1 MIQIQMK
8 CQLEAR
14 NKILIQKKIESHQK
28 ARKQLLQRYFSH
40 WSQIIITRRKQ
51 QGTALAMADWRRTAR
66 VFSRW
71 KRFTKSEKQK
81 RIVHNEKHQAR
92 RIEEFKTKLIGS
104 KDRHL
109 LVKIFHAWRIAA
121 RKVWVA

>member
-1 MIQIQMK
+1 
-8 CQLEAR
+8 
-14 NKILIQKKIESHQK
+14 
-28 ARKQLLQRYFSH
+28 
-40 WSQIIITRRKQ
+40 
-51 QGTALAMADWRRTAR
+51 MADWRRTAR

-92 RIEEFKTKLIGS
+92 RIADFKTKLIGS

-109 LVKIFHAWRIAA
+109 LVKIFHAWRITA
-121 RKVWVA
+121 RKDWVQNYESTVVTR

>member
-1 MIQIQMK
+1 MAIFDPKSEHEEKRKLHEKKMVQIQMK

-51 QGTALAMADWRRTAR
+51 QGN
-66 VFSRW
+66 FSDFFSCYNFR
-71 KRFTKSEKQK
+71 E
-81 RIVHNEKHQAR
+81 I
-92 RIEEFKTKLIGS
+92 
-104 KDRHL
+104 
-109 LVKIFHAWRIAA
+109 
-121 RKVWVA
+121 